1 MKKPEFKYCS
11 RPGFQMTFENG
22 WTVSVQWHSGAYCD
36 SPRNYKEESKEST
49 TAEIAAW
56 NSEGEWYNFGSDTV
70 LGYQTPEQVVTFM
83 QYVRQFSKTQT
94 NTQS

>member
-22 WTVSVQWHSGAYCD
+22 WTVSVQWHSFAYCD
-36 SPRNYKEESKEST
+36 RKGFDYAPGSEEFNDSQ

-56 NSEGEWYNFGSDTV
+56 DSNGDWYEFGSDTV
-70 LGYQTPEQVVTFM
+70 LGYQTPDQVAAFM
-83 QYVRQFSKTQT
+83 EYIKNKTK
-94 NTQS
+94 